1 MSGYRI
7 TRSGRARPQGSGWE
21 LAIWYLMRL
30 TGIGLF
36 VLALAHYIVV
46 HFIFDPSDQTAEWV
60 INERWSSVALRTIDW
75 LMLVFV
81 LFHAFM
87 GVRTVIGDY
96 TSGGLRTA
104 LTMLLYLVGLLLLA
118 MGTMVVFTVPLPQVP
133 A

>member
-1 MSGYRI
+1 
-7 TRSGRARPQGSGWE
+7 
-21 LAIWYLMRL
+21 
-30 TGIGLF
+30 
-36 VLALAHYIVV
+36 
-46 HFIFDPSDQTAEWV
+46 V

-96 TSGGLRTA
+96 TTGRTRFV
-104 LTMLLYLVGLLLLA
+104 LTMLLYLAGLLLLA
-118 MGTMVVFTVPLPQVP
+118 MGSMVVFTVPVVGGE